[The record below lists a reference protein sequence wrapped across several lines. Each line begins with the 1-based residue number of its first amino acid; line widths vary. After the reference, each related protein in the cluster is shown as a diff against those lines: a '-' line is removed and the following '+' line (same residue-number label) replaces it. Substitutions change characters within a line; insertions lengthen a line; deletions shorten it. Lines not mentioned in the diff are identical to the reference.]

1 MNQLPAIERFEECMR
16 VGPERSG
23 WISAFDSR
31 PLQPNQLRNHLL
43 GILACHV
50 PTQERARNILGR
62 AQNWWFGERA
72 DQLVL
77 SGLHLRH
84 LLRLADV
91 NRPQDLDDATRYW
104 VRRDIIEAC
113 LRKTDE
119 ARIAEEALAS

>member
-1 MNQLPAIERFEECMR
+1 LTQLPAIERFEECMR

-43 GILACHV
+43 GILVHHV
-50 PTQERARNILGR
+50 PTQERARNIFGR

-77 SGLHLRH
+77 SGMHLRH

-104 VRRDIIEAC
+104 VRRDVIEAC
-113 LRKTDE
+113 LSKIDE
-119 ARIAEEALAS
+119 ARIAEGAMA